1 MKKSQ
6 KIIILTCLVLGLALI
21 SFTAYRLIP
30 NQGTRIKTSGKALIG
45 GSFELVDHDGKKVTD
60 KDFHGKYMLIYF
72 GYTFCPDVC
81 PTELQVMTGALEKL
95 GDKAKNIQSVFVSV
109 DPERDSTS
117 VMKDYVANFYPG
129 MMGLT
134 GTPEQISKV
143 AKLYRVYYSKA
154 TEKGAEP
161 DEYSMDHSSIVY
173 LMGPDGAFLKHFSY
187 GTDADKLAKGLAEA
201 IKG

>member
-1 MKKSQ
+1 MQKSQ
-6 KIIILTCLVLGLALI
+6 KIIILTCLVIGLMLVG
-21 SFTAYRLIP
+21 FTAYRVNLK
-30 NQGTRIKTSGKALIG
+30 QGPIIKTSGKALIG
-45 GSFELVDHDGKKVTD
+45 GSFELVNHDGKKVTD

-95 GDKAKNIQSVFVSV
+95 GDAAKNIQPVFVSV
-109 DPERDSTS
+109 DPERDSPQ

-129 MMGLT
+129 MIGLT
-134 GTPEQISKV
+134 GSPEQISNV
-143 AKLYRVYYSKA
+143 AKRYRVYYSKV

-173 LMGPDGAFLKHFSY
+173 LMGRDGSFVKHFAY
-187 GTDADKLAKGLAEA
+187 GTDSDKLAKGIAAATKE
-201 IKG
+201 

>member
-6 KIIILTCLVLGLALI
+6 KIIILTCLVLAMALI
-21 SFTAYRLIP
+21 GFTTYQLNP
-30 NQGTRIKTSGKALIG
+30 KQGKTVTTSGKALIG
-45 GSFELVDHDGKKVTD
+45 GSFELVNQDGKKVTD
-60 KDFHGKYMLIYF
+60 KDFHGKFMLIYF

-109 DPERDSTS
+109 DPERDTPS
-117 VMKDYVANFYPG
+117 VMKDYVSNFYPG
-129 MMGLT
+129 MMGLS
-134 GTPEQISKV
+134 GTPEQISKI

-154 TEKGAEP
+154 AEKGAAA

-173 LMGPDGAFLKHFSY
+173 LMDRNGAFIKHFSY
-187 GTDADKLAKGLAEA
+187 GTDADKLAKGLSKA